1 MATFCGQCGFPQ
13 STSSSFCPNC
23 GGRLSQAASSPAPR
37 QTVYAPPAAVPPA
50 APAAA
55 APAAQKGGSTA
66 LKVVLVL
73 LVVFVLGAAAVIGGV
88 YYVAHRVKQEV
99 VNKAA
104 TYGVDL
110 SSSSSSDSS
119 SESRPLPKACDLLSQ
134 QEASNLLGEPI
145 ERMEAQS
152 HDVCY
157 YYGPAGLGKQLA
169 EQQASST
176 FQRAGAPGA
185 NVSPTEITNSMDQ
198 LVNNLGVTPGVPGGE
213 APLLMLIVGND
224 GKPQMAALE
233 ATGAIFGGIAS
244 DAKGLKM
251 STKVPGLGDDAIRL
265 SKLGLN
271 VRKGDDLL
279 RIIAGPVPD
288 ADAKTIEIARTVLAR
303 F

>member
-1 MATFCGQCGFPQ
+1 VK
-13 STSSSFCPNC
+13 
-23 GGRLSQAASSPAPR
+23 
-37 QTVYAPPAAVPPA
+37 QTVVD
-50 APAAA
+50 
-55 APAAQKGGSTA
+55 
-66 LKVVLVL
+66 
-73 LVVFVLGAAAVIGGV
+73 
-88 YYVAHRVKQEV
+88 
-99 VNKAA
+99 KAA

-110 SSSSSSDSS
+110 SSVSSSDSS

-145 ERMEAQS
+145 ERTTAPS
-152 HDVCY
+152 HDTCY

-185 NVSPTEITNSMDQ
+185 NVSPTEVANSMDQ
-198 LVNNLGVTPGVPGGE
+198 LVNNLGVAPGVPGGE

-233 ATGAIFGGIAS
+233 ATGAIFGGITS

-271 VRKGDDLL
+271 VRKGDQLL
-279 RIIAGPVPD
+279 RLIAGPVPD
-288 ADAKTIEIARTVLAR
+288 ADAKTVEIARTVLPR
-303 F
+303 L

>member
-66 LKVVLVL
+66 LK
-73 LVVFVLGAAAVIGGV
+73 
-88 YYVAHRVKQEV
+88 VKQEV